1 MNIVQFDNIHRFFKP
16 GKNVLDGVS
25 FNVGEGEVVGLIG
38 RNGAG
43 KTTLINIAM
52 GMLHSQKGSTSVFG
66 LNPEQDPLSIKKQ
79 IGYVSEDQI
88 LPEFLKVSEVLTLH
102 RGLFPDWDPKL
113 EKELL
118 DRFRIQ
124 TSAQIKELSKGEA
137 RQVALLCA
145 VSHRPRLL
153 LLDEPAGGLDPSVRR
168 EFLETSFRLLS
179 DSGST
184 ILFSSH
190 YMTDV
195 ERMANRIVMLNDG
208 KVLLDDTM
216 DDLLEEHS
224 LIQVSADA
232 GLSLAQF
239 RAMEHCVSARTRN
252 GAIHAILRLNPVEG
266 RKKVTAVISS
276 DNLRCDTIPLEEMFI
291 ELLGAPS

>member
-1 MNIVQFDNIHRFFKP
+1 MNILKFENIQRFFKP

-25 FNVGEGEVVGLIG
+25 FQVNKGDVVGLIG

-43 KTTLINIAM
+43 KTTLIHVAM
-52 GMLHSQKGSTSVFG
+52 GMLRSQGGSTEVFG
-66 LNPEQDPLSIKKQ
+66 LNPAVDSLAIKKQ
-79 IGYVSEDQI
+79 IGYVSEDQV

-102 RGLFPDWDPKL
+102 RGLFPLWDTGL

-118 DRFRIQ
+118 DRFRIR
-124 TSAQIKELSKGEA
+124 TDATIKELSKGEA

-145 VSHRPRLL
+145 VSHRPKLL

-168 EFLETSFRLLS
+168 EFLETSIRLLN
-179 DSGST
+179 DAGST

-195 ERMANRIVMLNDG
+195 ERMANRIVMLHDG
-208 KVLLDDTM
+208 HVLLNDSM
-216 DDLLEEHS
+216 DDLLEQHS
-224 LIQVSADA
+224 LVRISAQA
-232 GLSLAQF
+232 GLSIEQLM
-239 RAMEHCVSARTRN
+239 RMDGCITARTRN
-252 GAIHAILRLNPVEG
+252 GSIHAILRMNPQAGHQQVSAAIGSED
-266 RKKVTAVISS
+266 R
-276 DNLRCDTIPLEEMFI
+276 RCDNISLEEMFI